1 MRMKRLLAMLLICLL
16 FCPSASFAD
25 GGMSAIANRVPVTYI
40 SDAAGAADMLMD
52 DNAATVWYGTVDVN
66 AETPTWTVL
75 VGSQTV
81 KEIWIRNGARQ
92 DPGSYLAAG
101 RVKRLDVTIYYAN
114 QQVSTYRY
122 QLNDAYSA
130 ETSRDWMDGYQRL
143 LLPTAMNGVFCI
155 ELRVRSVTPG
165 SSSQEIALS
174 DILLSSGQPSAP
186 ASGVQMRSSAPTVA
200 PKVTATPVPAIT
212 ANPTGR
218 PQTTT
223 SVTNAPTMPPSS
235 GSSVGQTATL
245 LRDIGVRSGPG
256 TGYDYVGTFFQAGAQ
271 VQVISKVWDSVNNL
285 YWYYV
290 DFTSG
295 NVHYRGYCVQEYR
308 VNLDPSLVPDEQ
320 AAVSATILERTANYY
335 GPGTDYKAHNDQIFA
350 TTTGTVHGN
359 ENGYVLFD
367 WYDGRNQQ
375 LRRAWIPASTVS
387 IAGQ

>member
-1 MRMKRLLAMLLICLL
+1 MLMKRLLAILLICLFL
-16 FCPSASFAD
+16 WPAASFAD
-25 GGMSAIANRVPVTYI
+25 GGMSAIANRVPIVYV
-40 SDAAGAADMLMD
+40 SDAAGPADALMD
-52 DNAATVWYGTVDVN
+52 DNAATVWYGAVDLTTD
-66 AETPTWTVL
+66 APTWTVL
-75 VGSQTV
+75 VASQTV
-81 KEIWIRNGARQ
+81 KEIWIRNGAHQ
-92 DPGSYLAAG
+92 DPRSYLVAG
-101 RVKRLDVTIYYAN
+101 RPLRVDVTVYYEN
-114 QQVSTYRY
+114 QQETTYRY
-122 QLNDAYSA
+122 QLSDAYSA
-130 ETSRDWMDGYQRL
+130 ETSRNWIDGYQRL
-143 LLPTAMNGVFCI
+143 LLPTTLNGVFCI

-165 SSSQEIALS
+165 SSSSDIALS
-174 DILLSSGQPSAP
+174 DILLSSGQPSKA
-186 ASGVQMRSSAPTVA
+186 ASGIQMRPSAPTVR
-200 PKVTATPVPAIT
+200 PEMTPI
-212 ANPTGR
+212 PTGQS
-218 PQTTT
+218 QTTAA
-223 SVTNAPTMPPSS
+223 VTNPPTMPPSF
-235 GSSVGQTATL
+235 GSTVGQTATL

-295 NVHYRGYCVQEYR
+295 NAHYRGYCVHEKR

-320 AAVSATILERTANYY
+320 AAVPATILERTANYY

-350 TTTGTVHGN
+350 TTTGTVHGS